1 MRGSE
6 AASTEKQWWERSGG
20 AGRTHEE
27 REALWP
33 LSPEE
38 RYIRIDVET
47 DGPVP
52 GMHSMLSIGAA
63 AYNAWGQRVGKFSA
77 NLETLPDAITD
88 DRTMAWWESQ
98 GDAWTRARERTKD
111 PKTVMEDFHLFAL
124 GDGPRRS
131 GPTGDG
137 DVSRRLRRDVGYLV
151 PPRIHKRR
159 SVPAPLHRFEDT
171 RNAAPGGRVRRGSKA
186 QHAGDLVL
194 RAPAQHVAV
203 EDAVE
208 QGELFVQIVQALREE
223 HLRSSM
229 TGQDVVS

>member
-1 MRGSE
+1 MGKKRWHG
-6 AASTEKQWWERSGG
+6 T
-20 AGRTHEE
+20 THEE

-38 RYIRIDVET
+38 RYISIDVET

-98 GDAWTRARERTKD
+98 GDAWTRARERTRD

-124 GDGPRRS
+124 GDGPRRTGRPVMVTYPAAFDAMWVTWYLHAFTS
-131 GPTGDG
+131 GDPFQRRCI
-137 DVSRRLRRDVGYLV
+137 DVKTLAMQLLGGGYAAAAKRNMPATWFSGRR
-151 PPRIHKRR
+151 H
-159 SVPAPLHRFEDT
+159 S
-171 RNAAPGGRVRRGSKA
+171 
-186 QHAGDLVL
+186 
-194 RAPAQHVAV
+194 HVAV

-208 QGELFVQIVQALREE
+208 QGELFVKIVQALREE

>member
-1 MRGSE
+1 MGKKRWRGE
-6 AASTEKQWWERSGG
+6 
-20 AGRTHEE
+20 THEE

-38 RYIRIDVET
+38 RYISVDVET

-131 GPTGDG
+131 
-137 DVSRRLRRDVGYLV
+137 
-151 PPRIHKRR
+151 RR
-159 SVPAPLHRFEDT
+159 SEASGYAWLGEHARAVAARRKAPTRSARHQHRSGGSRGPCRDIFVPA
-171 RNAAPGGRVRRGSKA
+171 
-186 QHAGDLVL
+186 
-194 RAPAQHVAV
+194 
-203 EDAVE
+203 
-208 QGELFVQIVQALREE
+208 
-223 HLRSSM
+223 
-229 TGQDVVS
+229 